1 MAKMI
6 IALALAAPSALAFTH
21 YVPNTDEPTPA
32 PANGC
37 GDPCADVIT
46 LDEISGPFDT
56 IEDSKCYVVD
66 GTFQGIFDRI
76 LVPSRVDCAKI
87 TVPSGSS
94 LGAIIA
100 HPSASVLSLNRAPR
114 NAETRRAQVDGDN
127 TEIVNEG
134 EVNAIQ
140 ARLPRPLLFAL
151 CGA

>member
-87 TVPSGSS
+87 TVPSGSGLS
-94 LGAIIA
+94 GIEA
-100 HPSASVLSLNRAPR
+100 HSRVLSL
-114 NAETRRAQVDGDN
+114 
-127 TEIVNEG
+127 
-134 EVNAIQ
+134 
-140 ARLPRPLLFAL
+140 ARGRPTK
-151 CGA
+151 C

>member
-94 LGAIIA
+94 LNEIWAHIPRPVFDSTHNETLRRGARR
-100 HPSASVLSLNRAPR
+100 SLAR
-114 NAETRRAQVDGDN
+114 TRRSSTKAWSMASLRASRV
-127 TEIVNEG
+127 
-134 EVNAIQ
+134 
-140 ARLPRPLLFAL
+140 RFFY
-151 CGA
+151 